1 MKVAIVGAGPRGT
14 GILERLVARAA
25 TDPRPVHID
34 LVDPYSP
41 GAGRIWRK
49 DQDTLLW
56 MNSVAADVAMFT
68 DPTSSVSS
76 PVDPGPTLGEWVV
89 AHREKLSAMP
99 DISSE
104 VERFTT
110 TSFASRTL
118 HSYYLAWVFDRA
130 LAAAPEHVSI
140 EVHRATVLDIVDDGD
155 RQVLTLDDGTT
166 LHADSVVLAQ
176 GHPDS
181 SESER
186 EKTLRSYALENNL
199 VYVGPGYTADLDPSP
214 VPEGEPVLVAG
225 IGLAFVDWMVL
236 LAESRGG
243 LFYREP
249 SGSLSYTHSGREPV
263 LYVGSRRGVP
273 YHAKISY
280 SIADARP
287 PLPRYFVPAAFP
299 GTDTLDFRTQV
310 WPLASKE
317 LAGAHY
323 YELFRSHPERTSGSW
338 EDFDAVFAAHDW
350 SSSRIRELEEE
361 FVPKREDRID
371 LDRLDRPL
379 AGETYGGLD
388 DVQSRV
394 IAYGEADLYRSADP
408 EWSSDAAVFSALLSV
423 YATVGELV
431 RTERLSSETV
441 ARDVEGWLHSFFSFV
456 ASGPP
461 PERLEQMLAL
471 ARAGV
476 IRFLGPDTRF
486 GTDDGQFVARS
497 SSQPDVVHARAYIE
511 ARLPI
516 PSIEFSGDALLR
528 TLHARGAV
536 REIRASATS
545 PAKLAV
551 DGHSR
556 LVDAH
561 GNAHPRRFAV
571 GPWVAGH
578 TWSGAF
584 PRPGINAG
592 FFRHNDAVAEGLL
605 S

>member
-1 MKVAIVGAGPRGT
+1 
-14 GILERLVARAA
+14 LERVIARAA
-25 TDPRPVHID
+25 TDSAPVHID
-34 LVDPYSP
+34 VVDPYPP
-41 GAGRIWRK
+41 GSGRIWRK
-49 DQDTLLW
+49 NQDSLLW

-76 PVDPGPTLGEWVV
+76 PVDPGPTLGEWVLS
-89 AHREKLSAMP
+89 HRDELSKIP
-99 DISSE
+99 QLRSE
-104 VERFTT
+104 LDGFTS

-118 HSYYLAWVFDRA
+118 HSHYLAWVFERA
-130 LAAAPEHVSI
+130 LRAAPDHVTV
-140 EVHRATVLDIVDDGD
+140 EVHRAAVVDVTDDGD
-155 RQVLTLDDGTT
+155 RQLLTLDDGST
-166 LHADSVVLAQ
+166 LEADKVVLAQ

-181 SESER
+181 SESVR
-186 EKTLRSYALENNL
+186 EKGLRTYALENNL

-214 VPEGEPVLVAG
+214 VAEAEPVLVAG

-243 LFYREP
+243 QFRRHET
-249 SGSLSYTHSGREPV
+249 GSLAYTPSGREPIM
-263 LYVGSRRGVP
+263 YVGSRRGVP

-287 PLPRYFVPAAFP
+287 PLPKYFAADAFP
-299 GTDTLDFRTQV
+299 GTGLLDFGTEV
-310 WPLASKE
+310 WPLAAKE

-323 YELFRSHPERTSGSW
+323 HELFRSHSERTSGSW
-338 EDFDAVFAAHDW
+338 EDFEAVFAAHDW
-350 SSSRIRELEEE
+350 SSPRIRELEEE

-371 LDRLDRPL
+371 LRTLDRPL
-379 AGETYGGLD
+379 DGETYSGLD
-388 DVQSRV
+388 EVQARV
-394 IAYGEADLYRSADP
+394 IAYGDDDLARRADP
-408 EWSSDAAVFSALLSV
+408 RWSSDAAVFSALLSV

-431 RTERLSSETV
+431 RTERLSSDTV

-471 ARAGV
+471 ARSGV
-476 IRFLGPDTRF
+476 IRFLGPNTHF
-486 GTDDGQFVARS
+486 GTEDGRFVARS
-497 SSQPDVVHARAYIE
+497 DAHPDVVYARAYIE

-516 PSIEFSGDALLR
+516 PSIEFSGDQLLR
-528 TLHARGAV
+528 TLHSRGAV

-545 PAKLAV
+545 PAKLSV
-551 DGHSR
+551 DGRSR
-556 LVDAH
+556 LVDAAGH
-561 GNAHPRRFAV
+561 AHPRRFAV

-592 FFRHNDAVAEGLL
+592 FFRHNDAVAEELL